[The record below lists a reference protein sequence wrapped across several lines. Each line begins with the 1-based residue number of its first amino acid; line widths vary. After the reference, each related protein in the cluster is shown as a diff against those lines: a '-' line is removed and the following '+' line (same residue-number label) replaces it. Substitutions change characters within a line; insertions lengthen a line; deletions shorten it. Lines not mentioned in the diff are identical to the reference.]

1 MFLSLSPPPAVP
13 RADAAKSFL
22 QQRLYGESVKRSSEM
37 LKPTKI
43 GGYFVHPSST
53 R

>member
-1 MFLSLSPPPAVP
+1 MTE
-13 RADAAKSFL
+13 ADADSGAPPVIVISEPL
-22 QQRLYGESVKRSSEM
+22 RQRLYGESVKRSSEM